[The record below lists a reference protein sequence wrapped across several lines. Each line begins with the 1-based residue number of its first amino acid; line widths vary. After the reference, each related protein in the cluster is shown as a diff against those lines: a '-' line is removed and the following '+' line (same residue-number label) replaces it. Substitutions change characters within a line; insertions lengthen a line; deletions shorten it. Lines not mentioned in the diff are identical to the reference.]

1 MKKKRKRHEKG
12 SGRGKKKEK
21 GRKKKMWL
29 CFSQGLLE
37 KQSVATYYTL
47 CKKKPLSTIFKLKG
61 ADDMS
66 YAVLHIEKIKD
77 KGSLKSRWIHDERRT
92 DIIGHDIPNTDPARQ
107 GENRELIALPV
118 DEKGEQMTYNKVWDK
133 RFADLEFYKTHKL
146 RKDAVLAYDVV
157 LSYSRDESI
166 DVDKWAK
173 QSVEWLKKTFNK
185 AGDGK
190 DNVLHAVLHMDEENT
205 HIHALVIPVDEK
217 CHLNTH
223 AYTGGRKL
231 MRELQTSYS
240 KAVANLGIERGVM
253 GSTAKHENIHK
264 MYAKLDKAI
273 QVPDVEK
280 GETAEEYRSRV
291 MEDIQTQKAVNH
303 REAEELKAEL
313 RRKIDNSR
321 NVQQNELLTVLK
333 RSQGRLKQQKQEQ
346 DEEIKRERKSFD
358 SYVNKQKDDLS
369 KKEADL
375 KAQTE
380 ELEKAK
386 AQFEVWR
393 RNEERELA
401 RAREEL
407 DEDKEDAEEYR
418 KIKLAMAY
426 AKEHFPDYYQ
436 DRQKDLNWMD
446 EEGQRIKDGV
456 HHLSH
461 SHGMDRDGRTIHY
474 EERDED
480 ELER

>member
-1 MKKKRKRHEKG
+1 
-12 SGRGKKKEK
+12 
-21 GRKKKMWL
+21 
-29 CFSQGLLE
+29 
-37 KQSVATYYTL
+37 
-47 CKKKPLSTIFKLKG
+47 
-61 ADDMS
+61 MS

-92 DIIGHDIPNTDPARQ
+92 DIIGHDIPNTDPAKQ

-118 DEKGEQMTYNKVWDK
+118 DEKGEQMTYNKAWDK

-157 LSYSRDESI
+157 LSYSRDESV

-173 QSVEWLKKTFNK
+173 QSVEWLKETFNK

-205 HIHALVIPVDEK
+205 HIHALVVPVDEK

-223 AYTGGRKL
+223 AYTGGRRL

-240 KAVANLGIERGVM
+240 KAVADLGIERGVR
-253 GSTAKHENIHK
+253 GSTARHENIHK

-273 QVPDVEK
+273 QVPEVEK
-280 GETAEEYRSRV
+280 GETAEEYRARV

-333 RSQGRLKQQKQEQ
+333 RSQGRLRQQKQEQ
-346 DEEIKRERKSFD
+346 DEEIERERKSFD
-358 SYVNKQKDDLS
+358 SYVDEQKDDLS
-369 KKEADL
+369 KREADL
-375 KAQTE
+375 KAQAE
-380 ELEKAK
+380 GLEKAK
-386 AQFEVWR
+386 AQFEAWR

-407 DEDKEDAEEYR
+407 DEDKEDAEKYR

-426 AKEHFPDYYQ
+426 AKEQFPKYYQ
-436 DRQKDLNWMD
+436 DRQKDLDWMD
-446 EEGQRIKDGV
+446 KEGQRIKDGR

-461 SHGMDRDGRTIHY
+461 SHGMDREGRAIHY